1 MEQILRAK
9 THRKSAVLVTSAI
22 IRDQLSKEVEQEFP
36 VLSWRGPNRLLRVM
50 KVSHPHGLIDRALVS
65 GRPCHGRSS
74 LPQQP

>member
-1 MEQILRAK
+1 MKQILRAK
-9 THRKSAVLVTSAI
+9 THRKSAVLVTSAV
-22 IRDQLSKEVEQEFP
+22 IRDQLFKEVKPESL
-36 VLSWRGPNRLLRVM
+36 VLSRRDPNRLLRAS